1 MPNWCNNV
9 VSITHSDPEKLRALV
24 EAVNAKRFLDSV
36 IPVPKDLTE
45 TVAGFPSEELR
56 EAHEAKEQSNMEKY
70 GFKNWYDF
78 CVNRW
83 GTKWDVEAYDTV
95 EFDPAGVTFGFDSAW
110 SPPTGV
116 YAALVEQ
123 GFSVT
128 GFYYEP
134 GMAFAG
140 KWSDED
146 GDQYWELGD
155 MTSEQVRDLL
165 PEDLDEVMCISENME
180 QWEESAEDGPIA

>member
-1 MPNWCNNV
+1 MPNWCNNS
-9 VSITHSDPEKLRALV
+9 VSITHTDPDKLRSLV

>member
-24 EAVNAKRFLDSV
+24 EAVNDKRFLNFV
-36 IPVPKDLTE
+36 IPVPQELID
-45 TVAGFPSEELR
+45 TVAGFPGEDLR
-56 EAHEAKEQSNMEKY
+56 EAHEAQEQANLKKY
-70 GFKNWYDF
+70 GVKNWYDF
-78 CVNRW
+78 CVSRW
-83 GTKWDVEAYDTV
+83 GTKWDVDPYDPV
-95 EFDPAGVTFGFDSAW
+95 EFDPAGVTFGFDSAG

-116 YAALVEQ
+116 YAALVED

-140 KWSDED
+140 KWSAED
-146 GDQYWELGD
+146 GDQYWEIGG
-155 MTSEQVRDLL
+155 MTSDEVRDML
-165 PEDLDEVMCISENME
+165 PEDLDEVMCITENME
-180 QWEESAEDGPIA
+180 QWE

>member
-24 EAVNAKRFLDSV
+24 EAVNAKRFLNSV
-36 IPVPKDLTE
+36 IPVPQELID
-45 TVAGFPSEELR
+45 TVAGFPGEDLR
-56 EAHEAKEQSNMEKY
+56 EAHEAQERANLEKY
-70 GFKNWYDF
+70 GVKNWYDF
-78 CVNRW
+78 CVSRW
-83 GTKWDVEAYDTV
+83 GTKWDVDTYDPV

-116 YAALVEQ
+116 YEALVED

-146 GDQYWELGD
+146 GDQVWEISG
-155 MTSEQVRDLL
+155 MTSDEVRDML
-165 PEDLDEVMCISENME
+165 PEDLDEVMCISENMAE
-180 QWEESAEDGPIA
+180 WEDQNNDVAE

>member
-1 MPNWCNNV
+1 MPNWCNNS
-9 VSITHSDPEKLRALV
+9 VSITHTDPDKLRSLV
-24 EAVNAKRFLDSV
+24 EAVNANRFLDFV

>member
-1 MPNWCNNV
+1 MPNWCNNS
-9 VSITHSDPEKLRALV
+9 VSITHTDPDKLRSLV
-24 EAVNAKRFLDSV
+24 EAVNAKQFLDFV
-36 IPVPKDLTE
+36 IPVPQDLTE
-45 TVAGFPSEELR
+45 TVAGFPGEELR

-78 CVNRW
+78 CVSRW

-95 EFDPAGVTFGFDSAW
+95 KFDPAGVTFGFDSAW

-146 GDQYWELGD
+146 GDQYWELGS

-165 PEDLDEVMCISENME
+165 PEDLDEVMCISENLE

>member
-1 MPNWCNNV
+1 M
-9 VSITHSDPEKLRALV
+9 SITHTDPDKLRSLV
-24 EAVNAKRFLDSV
+24 EAVNANRFLDFV
-36 IPVPKDLTE
+36 IPVPQDLTE
-45 TVAGFPSEELR
+45 TVAGFPGEELR

>member
-1 MPNWCNNV
+1 MPNWCNNS

-24 EAVNAKRFLDSV
+24 EAVNAKRFLDFA
-36 IPVPKDLTE
+36 IPVPQDLTE
-45 TVAGFPSEELR
+45 TVAGFLGNGDEQKALEL
-56 EAHEAKEQSNMEKY
+56 KEQENLKKY
-70 GFKNWYDF
+70 GVKNWYDF
-78 CVNRW
+78 CVSRW

-116 YAALVEQ
+116 YEALVED

-128 GFYYEP
+128 AFYYEP
-134 GMAFAG
+134 GMAYAG

-146 GDQYWELGD
+146 GDQYWELSG
-155 MTSEQVRDLL
+155 MTSEQVRDML
-165 PEDLDEVMCISENME
+165 PEDLDEMMCISENMA
-180 QWEESAEDGPIA
+180 QWEEENEEN

>member
-1 MPNWCNNV
+1 M
-9 VSITHSDPEKLRALV
+9 
-24 EAVNAKRFLDSV
+24 NAKRFLDFV

-45 TVAGFPSEELR
+45 TVAGFPGEELR

-78 CVNRW
+78 CVSRW

>member
-1 MPNWCNNV
+1 MPNWCNNS
-9 VSITHSDPEKLRALV
+9 VSITHTDPDKLRSLV
-24 EAVNAKRFLDSV
+24 EAVNAKRFLDFV
-36 IPVPKDLTE
+36 IPVPQDLTE

-78 CVNRW
+78 CVSRW

>member
-1 MPNWCNNV
+1 MPNWCNNS
-9 VSITHSDPEKLRALV
+9 VSITHTDPDKLRSLV
-24 EAVNAKRFLDSV
+24 EAVNAKRFLDFV

>member
-1 MPNWCNNV
+1 MPNWCNNS
-9 VSITHSDPEKLRALV
+9 VSITHTDPDKLRSLV
-24 EAVNAKRFLDSV
+24 EAVNAKRFLDFV
-36 IPVPKDLTE
+36 IPVPQDLTE
-45 TVAGFPSEELR
+45 TVAGFPGEELR